1 MPEASAGSASN
12 RSWRGWFKFI
22 AVGLG
27 GYLVLTGGVVVLV
40 ELLGMGE
47 RPAYAIMIVLVMAA
61 NFFVSRAHVFPQ
73 GRTGEPARQAVRFL
87 VVALS
92 SRVVEYFSY
101 SWLID
106 PPADMPYVYAI
117 TLVSALSYVVKYYAF
132 SAWVFR

>member
-1 MPEASAGSASN
+1 MPEAASAASN

-22 AVGLG
+22 AVGLS

-40 ELLGMGE
+40 ELLGMGK
-47 RPAYAIMIVLVMAA
+47 RPAYAIMIMLVMAG
-61 NFFVSRAHVFPQ
+61 NFFVSRAHVFPH
-73 GRTGEPARQAVRFL
+73 GRTGEPARQAVKFL

-101 SWLID
+101 SWLIG
-106 PPADMPYVYAI
+106 PPTDMPYVYAI
-117 TLVSALSYVVKYYAF
+117 TVVSALSYVIKYYAF

>member
-1 MPEASAGSASN
+1 MPDSKPASSN
-12 RSWRGWFKFI
+12 RSWRGWLKFI
-22 AVGLG
+22 AVGLS
-27 GYLVLTGGVVVLV
+27 GYVVLTGGVVVMV

-47 RPAYAIMIVLVMAA
+47 RPAYAIMIMLVMAG

-73 GRTGEPARQAVRFL
+73 GRSGEPGRQAVKFL

-101 SWLID
+101 SWLIG
-106 PPADMPYVYAI
+106 PPLEMAYVYAI
-117 TLVSALSYVVKYYAF
+117 TLVSALSYVIKYYAF